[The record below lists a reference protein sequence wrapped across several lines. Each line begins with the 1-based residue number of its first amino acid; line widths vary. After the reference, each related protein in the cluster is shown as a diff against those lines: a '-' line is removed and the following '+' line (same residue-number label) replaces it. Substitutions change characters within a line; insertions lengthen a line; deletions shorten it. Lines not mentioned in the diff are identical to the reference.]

1 MKKLLKLLVTL
12 CMLITCFTANVF
24 AAGEELIVTY
34 NANVGPGVVYTGNVP
49 TDSNK
54 YDANATVTVLG
65 NTGNLQRDDFN
76 FAGWNTKYEGT
87 GISYVEGSTF
97 SITDHTTLYAVWEEK
112 PYITIKISNKNESN
126 GIVKVKFNSG
136 DFIEYKEEDKDGSGN
151 VKVTIPD
158 DATTVT
164 FSVVPGNNFGLRNS
178 NLFVNNT
185 EQKESIVDF
194 ENKLL
199 SESGLTIDIGQNI
212 VLVTDFGLP
221 HPKWITVSWG
231 GGNVQIENGQ
241 VFAQAI
247 HIGENTYAKDVEEAD
262 EENNLFPISEL
273 IQTDDDGEEIMR
285 TKGATLGETDLFVWD
300 GCKEDVSIDFRFI
313 PDYGYQ
319 VTNVVLNENLE
330 ESLLDSFDPTNE
342 VSSFSFDF
350 SKENNVHFIV
360 IFTSKNDIINVEDTD
375 LVENASISNGENATN
390 SGNLQLDISDVDSE
404 SISDELAEAVGDNE
418 AEYIQMDLS
427 QVVDKAVNN
436 ETWNESIT
444 EFEDPINV
452 TLNVPGLDPEGEY
465 YIVREHT
472 STDSEGNPE
481 TICER
486 IEVEYNPD
494 DSSISFGTNKFS
506 TYALVKDVLQNNE
519 FRVEYDD
526 RFNEEEGTHGASV
539 VIGTDVILNCEKR
552 SFNEKEE
559 IVFKLNPPEDRF
571 DDIPFV
577 EIEVFDGDEETGNTL
592 WATYLDVEDPHRLV
606 INDNKFSFTP
616 GKENP
621 FIVRVIWSEYDWFGP
636 EDGQYMIETNIF
648 NNGTIVPSID
658 SVRSISHGYNQRKDC
673 YTVGEDLILTL
684 VPGENVFGDEEEL
697 EFVAIGADLFTK
709 DGGEDEDEFTR
720 PLSDLWNEKDQCYQI
735 IIEDPEEFSQWYIE
749 AHFTGETYRII
760 EGKNSVI
767 NIAKGNDATFVSN
780 ADISKFVKIL
790 IDGHEVDSNNYKK
803 EEGSTKVI
811 LKAAYLKSLDV
822 GKYVLEIVSIDGSA
836 STLFTITNDIEPEP
850 TPKPYIAPKTGV
862 E

>member
-12 CMLITCFTANVF
+12 CMLFSCFTVNVL
-24 AAGEELIVTY
+24 ADGDLTVI
-34 NANVGPGVVYTGNVP
+34 
-49 TDSNK
+49 
-54 YDANATVTVLG
+54 YDANGGTGTVPVDSNTYSIGDEVTVLANEDLTNSG
-65 NTGNLQRDDFN
+65 YVFD
-76 FAGWNTKYEGT
+76 GWNTMSDGRGDHYQAGHK
-87 GISYVEGSTF
+87 F
-97 SITDHTTLYAVWEEK
+97 SIARNTTLYAIWAEPKVRIQIVPSKDSATGTVEYKFDTDANFTTYSGDAPISIPSGATKITFKAVPDESFVLLDCTILYKGEDIDEEK
-112 PYITIKISNKNESN
+112 GYKDAVKGDGYEYTLPNDSDTVFKAEFAEEELHWHTI
-126 GIVKVKFNSG
+126 
-136 DFIEYKEEDKDGSGN
+136 
-151 VKVTIPD
+151 
-158 DATTVT
+158 
-164 FSVVPGNNFGLRNS
+164 
-178 NLFVNNT
+178 
-185 EQKESIVDF
+185 
-194 ENKLL
+194 
-199 SESGLTIDIGQNI
+199 
-212 VLVTDFGLP
+212 
-221 HPKWITVSWG
+221 SWG
-231 GGNVQIENGQ
+231 GGNVRQEHGQ
-241 VFAQAI
+241 VIPDVI
-247 HIGENTYAKDVEEAD
+247 HVGDTSYGAPFDDLKTNTALKDLHATY
-262 EENNLFPISEL
+262 S
-273 IQTDDDGEEIMR
+273 DG
-285 TKGATLGETDLFVWD
+285 DLFVLD
-300 GCKEDVSIDFRFI
+300 GITEDVSIDFHFI

-319 VTNVVLNENLE
+319 VTDVRATED
-330 ESLLDSFDPTNE
+330 SLLDSFTTGDEISTFTFAYEPET
-342 VSSFSFDF
+342 
-350 SKENNVHFIV
+350 NVHFEV
-360 IFTSKNDIINVEDTD
+360 EFTDKEDIID
-375 LVENASISNGENATN
+375 LEGSELVNNANISNGENAIN
-390 SGNLQLDISDVDSE
+390 SGNLKLEINDVDSE
-404 SISDELAEAVGDNE
+404 DASQGLKDEVDSEDAQ
-418 AEYIQMDLS
+418 YIQMELS
-427 QVVDKAVNN
+427 QVVDKAVS
-436 ETWNESIT
+436 EDTWDEEIT
-444 EFEDPINV
+444 EFDNPIEVSIEVND
-452 TLNVPGLDPEGEY
+452 LDPMSDY

-472 STDSEGNPE
+472 DGDGQKSYDQIDVNRDGN
-481 TICER
+481 
-486 IEVEYNPD
+486 N
-494 DSSISFGTNKFS
+494 ISFETNKFS
-506 TYALVKDVLQNNE
+506 TYALVRESLGDGE
-519 FRVEYDD
+519 FKVEYDERRD
-526 RFNEEEGTHGASV
+526 DEGNLGASV
-539 VIGTDVILNCEKR
+539 EINDVKVASLETKTFTASEPIEFTLN
-552 SFNEKEE
+552 S
-559 IVFKLNPPEDRF
+559 PDDRAS
-571 DDIPFV
+571 DIPFV

-850 TPKPYIAPKTGV
+850 TPKPKPKPYIAPKTGV